1 MKNLCS
7 LSTEKNNIFIVFA
20 EINLYNQET
29 MHRIIFICT
38 GNVCRSPMAE
48 GILKARLAAMDR
60 KDIVVS
66 SMGIHG
72 LDHEPAS
79 ELARQVCAEHCIDI
93 SKHISR
99 PLDFDEINESGLILT
114 LEMVHKDFM
123 LLFFKHLADRLF
135 LLGCWPGEDS
145 PKGNVKDPMGG
156 ALKDY
161 RRAFETID
169 RHIDRIIPDLLT
181 MFG

>member
-1 MKNLCS
+1 
-7 LSTEKNNIFIVFA
+7 
-20 EINLYNQET
+20 

-48 GILKARLAAMDR
+48 GILKARLAMINN

-72 LDHEPAS
+72 LDHRPAS
-79 ELARQVCAEHCIDI
+79 ELARQVCAEHGIDI

-99 PLDFDEINESGLILT
+99 QLDFNEINESGLILT
-114 LEMVHKDFM
+114 LEMAQKNFI
-123 LLFFKHLADRLF
+123 LLFFKHLEERVF

-145 PKGNVKDPMGG
+145 PKGNIKDPMGG
-156 ALKDY
+156 SIKDY
-161 RRAFETID
+161 RKAFETID
-169 RHIDRIIPDLLT
+169 RHIDRIIPDLHK

>member
-1 MKNLCS
+1 MNC
-7 LSTEKNNIFIVFA
+7 KNNIFIIFA

-48 GILKARLAAMDR
+48 GILKARLAALNR

-72 LDHEPAS
+72 LDHQSAS
-79 ELARQVCAEHCIDI
+79 ELAQQVCAENGIDI

-99 PLDFDEINESGLILT
+99 QLDFDEINESDLILA
-114 LEMVHKDFM
+114 LEMAQKNFM
-123 LLFFKHLADRLF
+123 LIFFKHLADRVF
-135 LLGCWPGEDS
+135 LLGSWPGEDS
-145 PKGNVKDPMGG
+145 QKDNIRDPMGG
-156 ALKDY
+156 SIKDY
-161 RRAFETID
+161 RKAFETIA
-169 RHIDRIIPDLLT
+169 RHIDRIIPDLQDL
-181 MFG
+181 FG